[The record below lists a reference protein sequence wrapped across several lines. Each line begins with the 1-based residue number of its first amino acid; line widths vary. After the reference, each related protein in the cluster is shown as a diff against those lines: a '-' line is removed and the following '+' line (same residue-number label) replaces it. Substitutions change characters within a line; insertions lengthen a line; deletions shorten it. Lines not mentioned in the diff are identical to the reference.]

1 MKRICEYYGADP
13 VFLLSS
19 ATIDNPEKF
28 GATLLGREVAAV
40 SESGAPSSARSF
52 MFLNP
57 ELSAPH
63 TAARLLVRAV
73 RSGLK
78 TIVFTQA
85 RKITELIHMWSTSW
99 EPGLKISSYRA
110 GFLPSERR
118 RIERSLA
125 SGELDGVV
133 STSALELGID
143 IGELDLCLL
152 VGYPGTVV
160 TTWQRAGRVGRADLP
175 SAVVM
180 IAQPDALD
188 QYIIRHP
195 ADFFGRG
202 FEPAVVDP
210 ENPEVQGPHLVCAAA
225 EIPLATDDAVF
236 DLPAKP
242 ELVEKLV
249 NQRQLLLTREKDM
262 LVSPHTRPHAKV
274 NIRSV
279 GQTYT
284 VMQGKGR
291 KVIGTLDEIKAF
303 KECHPEAV
311 YLHLGRQHLVD
322 ELDLEGFNIMVHP
335 VEVDYY
341 TRALAEKETEI
352 LEVLASR
359 PTPNFVVRLGRLK
372 VTEQV
377 TGFEKRRIRGQEL
390 LSNHVL
396 DLPPRSFETV
406 GLWIEIEPGIKDLV
420 IREKAHFMGAI
431 HALEHASIAVFPLLA
446 LCDRNDIGGIANPL
460 HPQVGK
466 AAVFIYDGYPGG
478 VGLAKT
484 GFERIEELL
493 DKARD
498 MVATCGCEEGC
509 PSCIH
514 SPKCGAGNKPLDKPG
529 CLVALEA
536 LLGKRE
542 WTRDEDGEEPVIQFR
557 PDREEEKEEPARLP
571 LGVFDL
577 ETQRL
582 AQDVGGWRNVHLMGL
597 ACAVVYDGRSD
608 EYLTFTED
616 QVGDLIALL
625 AELPLVVG
633 FNHIGFDYQV
643 LSAYSPIDF
652 RKLNNLDLL
661 ADIHQNYGFRIS
673 LDALAQE
680 TLGTHKTADGLESV
694 AWYKAGQLDKV
705 IDYCRHDVEITK
717 DLLEYGLEKGH
728 VAAKRQGHVVELKV
742 DWARAVEQA
751 RVGV

>member
-1 MKRICEYYGADP
+1 MTTR
-13 VFLLSS
+13 
-19 ATIDNPEKF
+19 TISRP
-28 GATLLGREVAAV
+28 ALLGREVAAV
-40 SESGAPSSARSF
+40 SQSGAPQF
-52 MFLNP
+52 GP
-57 ELSAPH
+57 
-63 TAARLLVRAV
+63 LLHVPQPGAVRAPTP
-73 RSGLK
+73 RPGSWSGRSGSGLK

-160 TTWQRAGRVGRADLP
+160 TTSAAGRAGGPGRP
-175 SAVVM
+175 
-180 IAQPDALD
+180 AL
-188 QYIIRHP
+188 
-195 ADFFGRG
+195 GRG
-202 FEPAVVDP
+202 PDRPARRPGPVTSSATRP
-210 ENPEVQGPHLVCAAA
+210 IFSAGASSPRWWTRRTRRSRGPHLVCAAA
-225 EIPLATDDAVF
+225 EIPLSVDDAVF
-236 DLPAKP
+236 DLPAKA
-242 ELVEKLV
+242 ELLKKLED
-249 NQRQLLLTREKDM
+249 RRELLKTRDQT
-262 LVSPHTRPHAKV
+262 LYVSPHTRPHAKV

-284 VMQGKGR
+284 IMQGKGR

-377 TGFEKRRIRGQEL
+377 TGFEKTADQGPGAALQPYPGPAASVLRDRGVVDRDRAGHQGPGHSRKGPFHGGDSRPGARLHRR
-390 LSNHVL
+390 V
-396 DLPPRSFETV
+396 PPFWPCATATTS
-406 GLWIEIEPGIKDLV
+406 
-420 IREKAHFMGAI
+420 A
-431 HALEHASIAVFPLLA
+431 ASPT
-446 LCDRNDIGGIANPL
+446 PST
-460 HPQVGK
+460 PKVGK

-542 WTRDEDGEEPVIQFR
+542 WTRDEDGEEPVIQFL

-582 AQDVGGWRNVHLMGL
+582 AQDVGGWKNVHLMGL

-680 TLGTHKTADGLESV
+680 NLGAHKTADGLESV
-694 AWYKAGQLDKV
+694 AWYKSGQLDKV

-742 DWARAVEQA
+742 DWARAVERA
-751 RVGV
+751 RSGG